1 MSLVWWDFYNR
12 RSSVKIFNALRKRIT
27 ASAQPCQSASSLPRH
42 SLRMLLA
49 LSILLAL
56 LVACG
61 DESSSSAPDPI
72 GEISS
77 SSNDDN
83 GSSGKDKDAF
93 SSSQKDSQKSSSST
107 AEKNSSSSVSGKNGS
122 SLAVELSSSG
132 VLHICDDGDTTTVE
146 AFGEYIYET
155 CRGGFW
161 EADSTKSKSVV
172 DSLAAIEK
180 NKEHP
185 DMDSLF
191 AGYDGEYFE
200 FEDPRDGHKYKY
212 IEFHGYTDDI
222 GSHATF
228 YVMAENLNYGKMVP
242 SGTTKFDDKVTE
254 KLCYVDDKWFCD
266 NHFGGLY
273 TWAEAMNLPKV
284 CDSVEV
290 GSNDACKVFADS
302 ARSEEKAR
310 TIIWQGI
317 CPDGWH
323 IMNKREWLYT
333 RGDLRSKILW
343 EKHAGNNET
352 GLSIIPTGE
361 WVYGGGFSGAREV
374 YVLWLPVELN
384 AANAIR
390 LFTDSFTLYYS
401 ESSGEKNMF
410 QPVRCVMD
418 ANNSLT
424 ED

>member
-1 MSLVWWDFYNR
+1 MSVC
-12 RSSVKIFNALRKRIT
+12 K
-27 ASAQPCQSASSLPRH
+27 QSAAAFASH
-42 SLRMLLA
+42 VIA
-49 LSILLAL
+49 LSVLLTM

-61 DESSSSAPDPI
+61 DDSSSSVSPDSGASISDGNESSSSNKD
-72 GEISS
+72 
-77 SSNDDN
+77 
-83 GSSGKDKDAF
+83 GS
-93 SSSQKDSQKSSSST
+93 SSSQKSS
-107 AEKNSSSSVSGKNGS
+107 KNSSSSVDKKSSSSVGGKN
-122 SLAVELSSSG
+122 SSSS
-132 VLHICDDGDTTTVE
+132 VVESSSSFKLEPVCEDGETTIDE
-146 AFGEYIYET
+146 AFGMYIYET
-155 CRGGFW
+155 CRDGFW
-161 EADSTKSKSVV
+161 EADSSKSKSVV

-185 DMDSLF
+185 NMDSLF

-254 KLCYVDDKWFCD
+254 KLCYVDDEWFCD

-273 TWAEAMNLPKV
+273 SWAEAMNLPKV

-302 ARSEEKAR
+302 ARSEEWAR

-323 IMNKREWLYT
+323 IMNQREWTYT

-343 EKHAGNNET
+343 EKYAGNNET
-352 GLSIIPTGE
+352 GLSIIPTGD
-361 WVYGGGFSGAREV
+361 WVNGGGFSGVRELFV
-374 YVLWLPVELN
+374 QWMPNESDTKN
-384 AANAIR
+384 AKRI
-390 LFTDSFTLYYS
+390 FI
-401 ESSGEKNMF
+401 SSVSNTFDYKGRSGGKNIF

-418 ANNSLT
+418 ANNTLT

>member
-1 MSLVWWDFYNR
+1 MNQYISRKVFAGLVKGVAI
-12 RSSVKIFNALRKRIT
+12 SAAL
-27 ASAQPCQSASSLPRH
+27 
-42 SLRMLLA
+42 MLFA
-49 LSILLAL
+49 TL
-56 LVACG
+56 LVACSGNGNSSAPDSIADLSSSSSDDAFSQKG
-61 DESSSSAPDPI
+61 DSSSSVDKGSSSSEQGNSSVSDKDSSSSAVESSSSFKLEPVCED
-72 GEISS
+72 GE
-77 SSNDDN
+77 
-83 GSSGKDKDAF
+83 
-93 SSSQKDSQKSSSST
+93 
-107 AEKNSSSSVSGKNGS
+107 
-122 SLAVELSSSG
+122 
-132 VLHICDDGDTTTVE
+132 TTIDE
-146 AFGEYIYET
+146 AFGMYIYET
-155 CRGGFW
+155 CRDGFW
-161 EADSTKSKSVV
+161 EADSSKSKSVV

-185 DMDSLF
+185 NMDSLF

-254 KLCYVDDKWFCD
+254 KLCYVDDEWFCD

-273 TWAEAMNLPKV
+273 SWAEAMNLPKV

-323 IMNKREWLYT
+323 IMNQREWTYT

-343 EKHAGNNET
+343 EKYAGNNET
-352 GLSIIPTGE
+352 GLSIIPTGD
-361 WVYGGGFSGAREV
+361 WVDGGGFSGVRELFV
-374 YVLWLPVELN
+374 QWMPNESDDKN
-384 AANAIR
+384 AKRIFISSISNT
-390 LFTDSFTLYYS
+390 FDYKG
-401 ESSGEKNMF
+401 SSGGKNIF

-418 ANNSLT
+418 ANNTLT

>member
-1 MSLVWWDFYNR
+1 MFTRVVFALVFACIFAACGDDSS
-12 RSSVKIFNALRKRIT
+12 SSVSPEPSDDSSSSVI
-27 ASAQPCQSASSLPRH
+27 PASS
-42 SLRMLLA
+42 
-49 LSILLAL
+49 
-56 LVACG
+56 G
-61 DESSSSAPDPI
+61 DESSSSQK
-72 GEISS
+72 
-77 SSNDDN
+77 SSN
-83 GSSGKDKDAF
+83 KD
-93 SSSQKDSQKSSSST
+93 KSSSSV
-107 AEKNSSSSVSGKNGS
+107 EKKSSSSEGDENSSSS
-122 SLAVELSSSG
+122 AVKSSSSFKLEP
-132 VLHICDDGDTTTVE
+132 VCEDGETTIDE
-146 AFGEYIYET
+146 AFGMYIYET
-155 CRGGFW
+155 CRDGFW
-161 EADSTKSKSVV
+161 EADSSKSKSVV

-185 DMDSLF
+185 NMDSLF

-254 KLCYVDDKWFCD
+254 KLCYVDDEWFCD

-273 TWAEAMNLPKV
+273 SWAEAMNLPKV

-302 ARSEEKAR
+302 ARSEEWAR

-323 IMNKREWLYT
+323 IMNQREWIYT

-343 EKHAGNNET
+343 EKYAGNNET
-352 GLSIIPTGE
+352 GLSIIPAGG
-361 WVYGGGFSGAREV
+361 YGGGFSDSRVRTGF
-374 YVLWLPVELN
+374 WKPTELN
-384 AANAIR
+384 AKNANI
-390 LFTDSFTLYYS
+390 LYMSSVVKSFKNSGDSDGKMMY
-401 ESSGEKNMF
+401 ES
-410 QPVRCVMD
+410 VRCVMD
-418 ANNSLT
+418 ANNTLT

>member
-1 MSLVWWDFYNR
+1 M
-12 RSSVKIFNALRKRIT
+12 KIFANV
-27 ASAQPCQSASSLPRH
+27 
-42 SLRMLLA
+42 LA

-56 LVACG
+56 LAACG

-83 GSSGKDKDAF
+83 GSSGKDKDT
-93 SSSQKDSQKSSSST
+93 SLSSQKDSQKSSSSV
-107 AEKNSSSSVSGKNGS
+107 AEKNSSSSVSGKN
-122 SLAVELSSSG
+122 SSSS
-132 VLHICDDGDTTTVE
+132 VVESSSSFKLEPVCDDGDTLTKDRSKTITHYICENNNWVVKYTV
-146 AFGEYIYET
+146 
-155 CRGGFW
+155 RK
-161 EADSTKSKSVV
+161 DSL

-185 DMDSLF
+185 NMDSLF

-228 YVMAENLNYGKMVP
+228 YVMAENLNYGKKVP
-242 SGTTKFDDKVTE
+242 LGTKDFDDNVTE
-254 KLCYVDDKWFCD
+254 KLCYVDDEWFCD

-273 TWAEAMNLPKV
+273 SWAEAMNLPKV
-284 CDSVEV
+284 CDSVDV
-290 GSNDACKVFADS
+290 SSNDACKVFADS

-323 IMNKREWLYT
+323 IMNKREWIYT
-333 RGDLRSKILW
+333 NGDLRSSILW
-343 EKHAGNNET
+343 EKNAGRNT
-352 GLSIIPTGE
+352 DGLAVIPTGNGYAGIHE
-361 WVYGGGFSGAREV
+361 YA
-374 YVLWLPVELN
+374 YMWLPMADSITYTV
-384 AANAIR
+384 
-390 LFTDSFTLYYS
+390 TSSFTL
-401 ESSGEKNMF
+401 SSKKTSIIRWVRDSF
-410 QPVRCVMD
+410 QSIRCVMD
-418 ANNSLT
+418 ANNTLT

>member
-1 MSLVWWDFYNR
+1 MFVRLIFALVFACIFAACGDDSSS
-12 RSSVKIFNALRKRIT
+12 SSVSPEPAGDSSSSVI
-27 ASAQPCQSASSLPRH
+27 PASS
-42 SLRMLLA
+42 
-49 LSILLAL
+49 
-56 LVACG
+56 G
-61 DESSSSAPDPI
+61 DESSSSQK
-72 GEISS
+72 
-77 SSNDDN
+77 SSN
-83 GSSGKDKDAF
+83 KD
-93 SSSQKDSQKSSSST
+93 KSSSSV
-107 AEKNSSSSVSGKNGS
+107 EKKSSSSEGDENSSSS
-122 SLAVELSSSG
+122 AVKSSSSFKLEP
-132 VLHICDDGDTTTVE
+132 VCEDGETTIDE
-146 AFGEYIYET
+146 AFGMYIYET
-155 CRGGFW
+155 CRDGFW
-161 EADSTKSKSVV
+161 EADSSKSKSVV

-185 DMDSLF
+185 NMDSLF

-242 SGTTKFDDKVTE
+242 SGTTKFDDEVTE
-254 KLCYVDDKWFCD
+254 KLCYVDDEWFCD

-323 IMNKREWLYT
+323 IMNQREWTYT

-343 EKHAGNNET
+343 EKYAGNNET
-352 GLSIIPTGE
+352 GLSIIPAGYFYPNDVFKGVGKNE
-361 WVYGGGFSGAREV
+361 IIWIPAEESRVAAYSVSFSSSADDRF
-374 YVLWLPVELN
+374 LN
-384 AANAIR
+384 A
-390 LFTDSFTLYYS
+390 
-401 ESSGEKNMF
+401 SGSQKKTF
-410 QPVRCVMD
+410 FSVRCVMD
-418 ANNSLT
+418 ANNTLT
-424 ED
+424 EDQSIITEKF

>member
-1 MSLVWWDFYNR
+1 M
-12 RSSVKIFNALRKRIT
+12 KIFNALRKRIT

-49 LSILLAL
+49 LSIPLAL
-56 LVACG
+56 LAACG

-77 SSNDDN
+77 SSNEEPGSCSSVDN
-83 GSSGKDKDAF
+83 
-93 SSSQKDSQKSSSST
+93 KSSSS
-107 AEKNSSSSVSGKNGS
+107 EQGNSSVGDKSSSSST
-122 SLAVELSSSG
+122 VESSSSFKLEP
-132 VLHICDDGDTTTVE
+132 VCDDGDTITVE

-185 DMDSLF
+185 NMDSLF

-254 KLCYVDDKWFCD
+254 KLCYVDDEWFCD

-273 TWAEAMNLPKV
+273 SWAEAMNLPKV

-290 GSNDACKVFADS
+290 GSNDVCNVFADS

-323 IMNKREWLYT
+323 IMNQREWTYT

-343 EKHAGNNET
+343 EKYAGNNET
-352 GLSIIPTGE
+352 GLSIIPAGYFYPNDVFKGVGKNE
-361 WVYGGGFSGAREV
+361 IIWIPAEESRVAAYSVSFSSSADDRF
-374 YVLWLPVELN
+374 LN
-384 AANAIR
+384 A
-390 LFTDSFTLYYS
+390 
-401 ESSGEKNMF
+401 SGSQKKTF
-410 QPVRCVMD
+410 FSVRCVMD
-418 ANNSLT
+418 ANNTLT
-424 ED
+424 H